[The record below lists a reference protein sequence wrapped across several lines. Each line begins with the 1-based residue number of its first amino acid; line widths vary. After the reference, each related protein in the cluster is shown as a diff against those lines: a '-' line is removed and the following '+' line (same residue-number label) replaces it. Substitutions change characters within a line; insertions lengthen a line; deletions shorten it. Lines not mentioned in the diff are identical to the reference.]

1 MKKELAFIKILVYN
15 VCGKAPR
22 ERNLTNQTIM
32 SYKSLVKAAYFFLSL
47 ECKYMNEKNNE
58 QNHFTDEEYKELDE
72 CSRAWG
78 WLEAY
83 INWVL

>member
-1 MKKELAFIKILVYN
+1 MSV
-15 VCGKAPR
+15 GKAQR

-32 SYKSLVKAAYFFLSL
+32 SYKSLVKAAYFFLDL
-47 ECKYMNEKNNE
+47 CVKYMHLRDDHRYDHN
-58 QNHFTDEEYKELDE
+58 DEEFDELDK